1 MRTPGENPVQT
12 LDREGKSILLTL
24 RPPDGYMFLPDQH
37 HFLNISSLDETIIT
51 VPHFDLPDLTFD
63 WQVPVN
69 VHGEGEVTLHLE
81 GQVFFCPRTE
91 RTVCIHATLDED
103 HVVRVVAGSGG
114 EAHIVHDL
122 TVMEELLGAR
132 MVKPV
137 ESTTADHQC

>member
-1 MRTPGENPVQT
+1 
-12 LDREGKSILLTL
+12 
-24 RPPDGYMFLPDQH
+24 MFLPDQH